1 MHARPSLRNASLSH
15 LWERAPEGRERERG
29 LTMLEMIVV
38 LLIASLAITL
48 AFQSLGQWQR
58 ARAAISNIS
67 GAIQEEF
74 LTERW
79 LESSLRSLIALQD
92 RVFAGTA
99 TRLNGVAIQPVLA
112 HQGGD
117 AVVEWSL
124 LDGGEHIVL
133 HLIENGQSLSLPLP
147 GVVAARFRY
156 QDKDGGFH
164 SQWPPALG
172 LHDPL
177 PELIA
182 LEQELDNG
190 HQRVWAS
197 SISGAHKPYYNPF
210 ELEDDW

>member
-1 MHARPSLRNASLSH
+1 MGRPSQRHIPLSH
-15 LWERAPEGRERERG
+15 LWERVPEGRERERG

-79 LESSLRSLIALQD
+79 LESSLRSLIALD
-92 RVFAGTA
+92 GRPFAGTA
-99 TRLNGVAIQPVLA
+99 TALKGVAIQPVQS

-117 AVVEWSL
+117 AEVEWSL

-133 HLIENGQSLSLPLP
+133 HLNENGQPLALPLP
-147 GVVAARFRY
+147 GVIAARFRY
-156 QDKDGGFH
+156 QDQDGSFH

-172 LHDPL
+172 LHDQL
-177 PELIA
+177 PALIA

-190 HQRVWAS
+190 RQRIWAS
-197 SISGAHKPYYNPF
+197 SISGARNPYYNPF
-210 ELEDDW
+210 ELEDD